1 VSANE
6 EKEVPKVTHAVEFKR
21 NGVPAS
27 LKVPSDMVGKK
38 GAVLSTQTYGAAA
51 TWLLLEAVP
60 VAES

>member
-1 VSANE
+1 M
-6 EKEVPKVTHAVEFKR
+6 PKATLAVEFKR